1 MKVLIVDDEEHVRM
15 AIRLL
20 VNWTQYGVTQ
30 VDEAVDGEQAIAFM
44 IIHPPQII
52 ITDMVMPN
60 VNGMKL
66 MEWIKANCPET
77 KLIAVSAH
85 NDFNLVRH
93 TMQHGGL
100 DYILKPIDPDE
111 VNDAVRR
118 AVEAWK
124 QEDEERYV
132 HHIQQKQVNEYRPI
146 IFEKLWSSLLDDTAS
161 QLTALRRLQSEFDLP
176 RNIQASQL
184 AIAYLDLDTD
194 EERLMQRFGEQ
205 SDLLYFSLVNIM
217 NEVVSKLTNVQ
228 GIAFRHWNVPG
239 EIVIMLWNPHNQLEQ
254 LLTNINEALFATL
267 RHRLHYGISREQPF
281 PQGVPASYQEARRGF
296 HTRNLLVKDVYQHR
310 AIQDNSD
317 DIEILKGI
325 RLSDYFEHWKL
336 AILSGNLAAIEAAA
350 DEFIRTVK
358 QTCRITPL
366 QIQKW
371 AQEWETLRTNIIH
384 EEAGDDAEQL
394 LAQFSSQSFSRFGI
408 TGGCFSITKWRQE
421 WIHQLKELSD
431 AITNYQSQE
440 QHFIFDI
447 AKYVDQHYQEDL
459 SLHEIAQRFYVSR
472 EYISRKFKQQFGI
485 NLSEYL
491 AQIRIQKAQLLLL
504 NPHFRIAQIAAMV
517 GYQDEKYFSKVFK
530 KVTGMSP
537 VAYRKQY
544 QF

>member
-1 MKVLIVDDEEHVRM
+1 MKVLIVDDEEHVRT

-20 VNWTQYGVTQ
+20 VNWTQYGITQ
-30 VDEAVDGEQAIAFM
+30 IEEAADGEQAIAFM
-44 IIHPPQII
+44 IIYPPQII

-66 MEWIKANCPET
+66 MEWIKGNCPGT

-124 QEDEERYV
+124 QEDEERNM
-132 HHIQQKQVNEYRPI
+132 HHIHQKQVNEYRPI
-146 IFEKLWSSLLDDTAS
+146 IFEKLWSSLLDDSAS
-161 QLTALRRLQSEFDLP
+161 QTTALRRLQAEFDLP
-176 RNIQASQL
+176 RNIQASRL
-184 AIAYLDLDTD
+184 AIAYLDAD

-205 SDLLYFSLVNIM
+205 PDLLYFSLVNIM
-217 NEVVSKLTNVQ
+217 NEVVSKLVKVH

-239 EIVIMLWNPHNQLEQ
+239 EIVIMLWDHSNQLEH
-254 LLTNINEALFATL
+254 LLTDINDALFATL
-267 RHRLHYGISREQPF
+267 RHRLHYGISCEQPF
-281 PQGVPASYQEARRGF
+281 PQGVPASYQEARHGF
-296 HTRNLLVKDVYQHR
+296 HTRNLLMENVYQHPD
-310 AIQDNSD
+310 IPDNSD
-317 DIEILKGI
+317 DVEVLKGI
-325 RLSDYFEHWKL
+325 RLSDYFESWKL

-350 DEFIRTVK
+350 DEFIRIVN
-358 QTCRITPL
+358 QTGRITPF

-371 AQEWETLRTNIIH
+371 AQEWETLRTNMIH
-384 EEAGDDAEQL
+384 EAAGDDAEQL
-394 LAQFSSQSFSRFGI
+394 LAQFSGQSLSRLGTAGGSFSI
-408 TGGCFSITKWRQE
+408 LKWKQE

-431 AITNYQSQE
+431 AIATYQSQE

-447 AKYVDQHYQEDL
+447 AKYVDQHYHEDL

-472 EYISRKFKQQFGI
+472 EYISRKFKQQFSI
-485 NLSEYL
+485 NLSDYL

-537 VAYRKQY
+537 VTYRKQY
-544 QF
+544 QI